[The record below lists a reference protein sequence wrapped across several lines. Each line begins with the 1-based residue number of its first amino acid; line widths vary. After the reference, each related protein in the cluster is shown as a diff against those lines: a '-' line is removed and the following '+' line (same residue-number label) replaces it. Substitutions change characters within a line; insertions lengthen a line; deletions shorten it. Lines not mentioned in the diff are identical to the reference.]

1 MSKKRNYKHFIQ
13 TLKAYDVYVTFRVLM
28 HKQIEHHGGN
38 PHDKFALQLKQMHTL
53 QHYRENNWSTKRIVS
68 FLNAVKRIMDKE
80 KYKYFT
86 INNAL

>member
-13 TLKAYDVYVTFRVLM
+13 TLKAYDVYVTFRILM

-38 PHDKFALQLKQMHTL
+38 PHDKFTLQLKQAHTL

-68 FLNAVKRIMDKE
+68 FLNAVKKGLIKL
-80 KYKYFT
+80 KYFT